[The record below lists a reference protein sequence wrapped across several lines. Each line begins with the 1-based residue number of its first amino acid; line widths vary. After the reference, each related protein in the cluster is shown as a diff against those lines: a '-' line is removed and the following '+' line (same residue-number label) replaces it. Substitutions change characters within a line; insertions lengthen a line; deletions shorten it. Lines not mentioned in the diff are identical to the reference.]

1 MSSRD
6 SLHRLIED
14 LPESELVRAERV
26 LEVLKETAEGSLH
39 TLENAPDDDV
49 LETPEEAAAVAQ
61 AWQEHRAGKSLTT
74 KELKRD
80 LGLE

>member
-1 MSSRD
+1 MPSRD

-14 LPESELVRAERV
+14 LPETELVRAERV
-26 LEVLKETAEGSLH
+26 LEALKETAEGSLYS
-39 TLENAPDDDV
+39 LENAPDDDEP
-49 LETPEEAAAVAQ
+49 ETPEEATAVAQ

-74 KELKRD
+74 KELKRE